1 MIGGPQALLLVIA
14 SALATQAG
22 AANLAGDYVAD
33 EEPGVGLTLAE
44 SNGEVTG
51 ALREGGSAVP
61 LLARGQSTG
70 FAGLIGA
77 GGDMLPVTGAMDGDR
92 LVLTI
97 GAEDEVVR
105 LTFRRTD
112 GGVPADTAASPT
124 ATRRVVINGQ
134 VLTDIDLGAIEQ
146 MYRVH
151 IDNAE
156 YWYDRT
162 LGAWGLAGGPTRGFV
177 TPGLNLGGPL
187 RADASGGGTM
197 VFVNGRALHPLD
209 VMVLQQLTGVIAPG
223 RYFITAEGLA
233 GYEGGPPLWNLLAM
247 AQQATGGSNTWQSRL
262 TGASG
267 FSDGTTGAVFLPNGG
282 IVSTG
287 Q

>member
-112 GGVPADTAASPT
+112 GGVPADRKS
-124 ATRRVVINGQ
+124 VV
-134 VLTDIDLGAIEQ
+134 
-146 MYRVH
+146 
-151 IDNAE
+151 
-156 YWYDRT
+156 
-162 LGAWGLAGGPTRGFV
+162 
-177 TPGLNLGGPL
+177 
-187 RADASGGGTM
+187 
-197 VFVNGRALHPLD
+197 
-209 VMVLQQLTGVIAPG
+209 
-223 RYFITAEGLA
+223 
-233 GYEGGPPLWNLLAM
+233 
-247 AQQATGGSNTWQSRL
+247 
-262 TGASG
+262 
-267 FSDGTTGAVFLPNGG
+267 
-282 IVSTG
+282 
-287 Q
+287 